1 MTMTTMTTTRQKRL
15 TQQAL
20 DIEATAAREAGA
32 HGFQAR
38 ALAQASI
45 PHRKTPGAEFSRTN
59 GDLTLTLLARSD
71 IGLPY
76 GSIPRLLIAWMA
88 TEAARTQ
95 SPELVL
101 GESMAEFLE
110 QLGIARS
117 GDWKRIG
124 SDGKA
129 YPVLGSYARVSD
141 QMKRLF
147 SCSIMVTSE
156 RGERYDM
163 ASGLQPV
170 ERATLFFDPKK
181 PDQLALWKS
190 TIQLRPEFFKEVTT
204 SPVSV
209 DMRALRALRASPME
223 LDVYTWATY
232 RMSYLSQ
239 PTQIP
244 WEALQAQ
251 FGSAY
256 SRPRDFRRYFEKALN
271 AVLVIYPHLR
281 ASSSDQGLLL
291 RPSPTHV
298 RKHR

>member
-1 MTMTTMTTTRQKRL
+1 MVTKREKRL
-15 TQQAL
+15 IQQAL
-20 DIEATAAREAGA
+20 EIEAVDAREAGA

-45 PHRKTPGAEFSRTN
+45 PHRKTAGTEFTRTN
-59 GDLTLTLLARSD
+59 GDITLTMLARSD

-88 TEAARTQ
+88 TEVSRG
-95 SPELVL
+95 SSMELVL
-101 GESMAEFLE
+101 GDSMAEFLE
-110 QLGIARS
+110 QLGITPS
-117 GDWKRIG
+117 GSWNRLG

-129 YPVLGSYARVSD
+129 YPVRGSYARVHD

-156 RGERYDM
+156 REERFDL

-170 ERATLFFDPKK
+170 QGASLFFDPQK
-181 PDQLALWKS
+181 PDQRGLWKS
-190 TIQLRPEFFKEVTT
+190 TIQLRPEFYNEVKN

-209 DMRALRALRASPME
+209 DLRALRELRASPME
-223 LDVYTWATY
+223 LDIYTWATY
-232 RMSYLSQ
+232 RMSYLSK
-239 PTQIP
+239 PTLIP
-244 WEALQAQ
+244 WAGLQAQ

-256 SRPRDFRRYFEKALN
+256 NRPRDFRRYFQKALGR
-271 AVLVIYPHLR
+271 VQTIYPHLR
-281 ASSSDQGLLL
+281 ASSSDRGLIL

-298 RKHR
+298 SKHKS

>member
-1 MTMTTMTTTRQKRL
+1 MTTKREKAL
-15 TQQAL
+15 IQQAL
-20 DIEATAAREAGA
+20 EIEATAAREAGA

-45 PHRKTPGAEFSRTN
+45 PHRKTDGTEFSRTN
-59 GDLTLTLLARSD
+59 GDLTLTMLARSD

-88 TEAARTQ
+88 TEAVREG

-101 GESMAEFLE
+101 GDSMAEFLE

-129 YPVLGSYARVSD
+129 HPVLGSYARVSD

-147 SCSIMVTSE
+147 ACSIMVTSE
-156 RGERYDM
+156 RDDRFDL

-170 ERATLFFDPKK
+170 KHAQLWFDPKK
-181 PDQLALWKS
+181 PEQVSLWRS
-190 TIQLRPEFFKEVTT
+190 TVQLRPEFFEEVTN

-209 DMRALRALRASPME
+209 DMRALRSLRASPME
-223 LDVYTWATY
+223 IDIYTWATY
-232 RMSYLSQ
+232 RMSYLSK

-244 WEALQAQ
+244 WALLQAQ
-251 FGSAY
+251 FGSSY
-256 SRPRDFRRYFEKALN
+256 KRPRDFRRYFEKALK
-271 AVLVIYPHLR
+271 AVQTIYPHLR
-281 ASSSDQGLLL
+281 ASSSDKGLTL

-298 RKHR
+298 RKNG